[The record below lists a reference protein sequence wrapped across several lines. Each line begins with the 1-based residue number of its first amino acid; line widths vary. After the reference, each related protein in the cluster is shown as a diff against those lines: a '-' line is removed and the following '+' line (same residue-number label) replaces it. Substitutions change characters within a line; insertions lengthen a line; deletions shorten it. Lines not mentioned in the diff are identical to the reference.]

1 MKTAIVGVVVMA
13 DLFPEIRYMM
23 VKKIVKTDL
32 TNFMKK
38 KCFQV
43 TKRKLMGRD
52 RANLKARSV
61 VNGIHMRAAGVV
73 NARLGKPP
81 SLDRIVSDTTVLKSC
96 DSRYIA

>member
-1 MKTAIVGVVVMA
+1 MGQPSQFCCFFWLAPHYQIKIVAGGMEIATRDQTVKTMKTAIVGVVVMA

-61 VNGIHMRAAGVV
+61 VNG
-73 NARLGKPP
+73 
-81 SLDRIVSDTTVLKSC
+81 
-96 DSRYIA
+96 